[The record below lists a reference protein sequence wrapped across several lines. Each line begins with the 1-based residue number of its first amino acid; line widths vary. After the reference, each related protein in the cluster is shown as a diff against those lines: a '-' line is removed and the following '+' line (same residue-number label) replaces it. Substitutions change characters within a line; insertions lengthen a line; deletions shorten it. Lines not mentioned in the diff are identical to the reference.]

1 MRTERRYLRDT
12 HNPFHIP
19 EWMFMYYYR
28 LPPTLAMN
36 FIAEIEEFIMDS
48 PDLRRIPLHIQVL
61 CVLSFL
67 TSGSY
72 QLRVGMEAFN
82 QISQTMISAFVKKI
96 CKIIVT
102 NLSPRYLRFP
112 RTQREAA
119 LIQYD
124 FFMKTSLPGIIGIVD
139 GTHISIGRLPRS
151 VEPEYVNRKGKH
163 SVNVQI
169 ICDSKYRIINCNARY
184 PGSCHDSHIFES
196 SLAKIQM
203 RELCHGHPVNWLL
216 GDSGYGSKPYM
227 VVPFRNPGNAQEVNF
242 NKIHS
247 KIRVQVENT
256 IGKVKGTWR
265 CISSENVLLYSH
277 ERVLYII
284 NSCCVLHNIM
294 IDNAVPMNDTDQDD
308 EDEIVHPGD
317 DRNNEDNG
325 RQYLMRY
332 IRENNIRPQ

>member
-1 MRTERRYLRDT
+1 MFGLVYLVLLYYMNKHYMRTERRYLRDT

-169 ICDSKYRIINCNARY
+169 ICDSKYIESLIATRDIPEAATI
-184 PGSCHDSHIFES
+184 HIF
-196 SLAKIQM
+196 
-203 RELCHGHPVNWLL
+203 
-216 GDSGYGSKPYM
+216 SKAAWRK
-227 VVPFRNPGNAQEVNF
+227 F
-242 NKIHS
+242 KC
-247 KIRVQVENT
+247 EN
-256 IGKVKGTWR
+256 
-265 CISSENVLLYSH
+265 
-277 ERVLYII
+277 
-284 NSCCVLHNIM
+284 CVT
-294 IDNAVPMNDTDQDD
+294 DT
-308 EDEIVHPGD
+308 
-317 DRNNEDNG
+317 
-325 RQYLMRY
+325 L
-332 IRENNIRPQ
+332 